1 MPSAGSPSARAW
13 EDFYRSSDVV
23 ARYARQCRL
32 QPSER
37 AIFDALGAGALARSR
52 FLDVGV
58 GGGRT
63 THELAGRCGHY
74 VGIDYVEPMVAAC
87 QARFADLCRRHD
99 VRFQVAD
106 ARALPFDDGA
116 FDIVFF
122 SFNGIDLVSA
132 EDRARTLAECRRV
145 LAPGGW
151 FIYSSHNLA
160 WLDSRAGI
168 RWAGLRD
175 ALETHL
181 FWTRMQ
187 RLNRAGGPYR
197 DRPWAELI
205 DPHNGGSTCYVRPDE
220 LLRQTR
226 AAGFEAIRV
235 FDLAGDE
242 VVEARRQV
250 ALQDAWVYLLCRN
263 GAGGAA
269 SR

>member
-1 MPSAGSPSARAW
+1 MPQAGSPSVRAW

-23 ARYARQCRL
+23 ARYARQSRL
-32 QPSER
+32 QPPER
-37 AIFDALGAGALARSR
+37 AIFDVVGAETLARGR

-63 THELAGRCGHY
+63 THELAWRCRHY
-74 VGIDYVEPMVAAC
+74 VGVDYVEPMVAAC
-87 QARFADLCRRHD
+87 RARFADLCRRHD

-116 FDIVFF
+116 FDVVFF
-122 SFNGIDLVSA
+122 SFNGIDLVGA
-132 EDRARTLAECRRV
+132 EDRDRTLAECRRV
-145 LAPGGW
+145 LVPGGW

-160 WLDSRAGI
+160 WLDNRAGI
-168 RWAGLRD
+168 RWSGLRD
-175 ALETHL
+175 GVETHL
-181 FWTRMQ
+181 FWSRMR

-197 DRPWAELI
+197 ARPWAELI
-205 DPHNGGSTCYVRPDE
+205 DPHNGGSTCYVRPSE

-226 AAGFEAIRV
+226 AAGFDPVRV
-235 FDLAGDE
+235 FDLAGEE
-242 VVEARRQV
+242 VTDASRQV

-263 GAGGAA
+263 GEAAAA